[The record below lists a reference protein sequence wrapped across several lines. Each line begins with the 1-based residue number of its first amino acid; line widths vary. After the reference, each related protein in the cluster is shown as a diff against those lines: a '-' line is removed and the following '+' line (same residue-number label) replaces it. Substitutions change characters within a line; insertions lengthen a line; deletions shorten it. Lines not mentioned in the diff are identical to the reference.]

1 MVRGLLRG
9 DDATNSARA
18 TMRRL
23 VRCSEER
30 RGAMA
35 LSSGGAATFGHAR
48 TSTCTP
54 TSHTIP
60 LRSTPQQC
68 VAATIQKRHNL
79 HEERA

>member
-54 TSHTIP
+54 TSHTHSH
-60 LRSTPQQC
+60 LEHTSAEHTSAVCCSNYSETP
-68 VAATIQKRHNL
+68 
-79 HEERA
+79 

>member
-23 VRCSEER
+23 VRRSQER

-35 LSSGGAATFGHAR
+35 PSSGGSATCGHAR

-54 TSHTIP
+54 EVSCEQLFRNAITCTKSVHK
-60 LRSTPQQC
+60 LDVR
-68 VAATIQKRHNL
+68 
-79 HEERA
+79 